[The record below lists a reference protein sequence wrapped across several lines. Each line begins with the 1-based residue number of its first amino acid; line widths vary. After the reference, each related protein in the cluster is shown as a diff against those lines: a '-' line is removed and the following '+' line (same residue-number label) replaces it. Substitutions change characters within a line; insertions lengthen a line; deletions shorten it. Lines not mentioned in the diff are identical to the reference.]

1 MATCASLS
9 TTAVRADVK
18 RGSSGQNAHR
28 CLPCKAIQPALSRR
42 SPAGHRAVSVVA
54 MAKKKNRPSMLD
66 RYGSDADSRSTGSGD
81 EDTAGWLDVG
91 VTTADF
97 VSKSTKPV
105 VLANGDAIVVYKVG
119 DKYYCSDA
127 NSTAFRYPMV
137 DAKVVVDKNGEP
149 VAEVPFDGTVYN
161 LRTGDVIT
169 WCPKNNLFRSVIG
182 SLKDKSEPVP
192 ITAQAPQC

>member
-1 MATCASLS
+1 
-9 TTAVRADVK
+9 
-18 RGSSGQNAHR
+18 
-28 CLPCKAIQPALSRR
+28 
-42 SPAGHRAVSVVA
+42 
-54 MAKKKNRPSMLD
+54 
-66 RYGSDADSRSTGSGD
+66 
-81 EDTAGWLDVG
+81 VG

-149 VAEVPFDGTVYN
+149 VAEVPFDGTVY
-161 LRTGDVIT
+161 
-169 WCPKNNLFRSVIG
+169 
-182 SLKDKSEPVP
+182 SEPPP
-192 ITAQAPQC
+192 IPDSLLTVDDQSIFSLRLIYLIHDKCTL